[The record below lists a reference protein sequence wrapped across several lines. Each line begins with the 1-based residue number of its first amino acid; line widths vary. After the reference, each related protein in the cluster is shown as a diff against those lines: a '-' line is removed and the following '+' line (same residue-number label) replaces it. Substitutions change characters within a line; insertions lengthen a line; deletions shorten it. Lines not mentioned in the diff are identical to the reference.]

1 MQISF
6 SPVNLPKTGV
16 IVLLARHSAI
26 LGQTGE
32 AADEAL
38 DGALSRLIKIGRF
51 RGEKGQFTELAAPN
65 LGRATRIVVAGIG
78 KPADLS
84 LHALEQLGGR
94 IVARLLSSGEKSIS
108 VVVDEFDDC
117 PLKPADMA
125 AHIAIGAQ
133 LRTYRF
139 DKYRTT
145 LKDDAKTSLERLTVL
160 SRSSGR
166 AETLYRSHSDV
177 IEGVFFTRDLIS
189 EPANILTPAEFA
201 DRLVTFKEHAID
213 VTVLSPEQMLAMG
226 MGSLMGVAQGSDN
239 PPRLVAMEYRGPGT
253 GKNSKPICFVGKG
266 VTFDTGGISLKP
278 PGGMEDMKWDMGGAG
293 IVSGTMLGLA
303 KRKANA
309 HVVGIVGLVE
319 NMPSGNAQ
327 RPGDVVTT
335 MSGQTVEVINTDA
348 EGRLVLAD
356 AMHYAQETFNP
367 KCIVDLATLTGAII
381 VALGHE
387 HGGLFSNDDAL
398 AGALLE
404 AGTSTGDALWRMPL
418 GAAYDAQ
425 IASQIADMKNVGG
438 RDAGSI
444 TAAQFLQRF
453 IKKGLPWAH
462 LDVAG
467 MCWSKKDSPLFAK
480 GATGYG
486 VRLLDQLV
494 RDMAEK

>member
-6 SPVNLPKTGV
+6 SPINLPKTGV
-16 IVLLARHSAI
+16 IVLFARQSAT
-26 LGQTGE
+26 LGETGQE
-32 AADEAL
+32 ADKAL
-38 DGALSRLIKIGRF
+38 DGALSRLFKIGRF
-51 RGEKGQFTELAAPN
+51 RGEKGQMTELAAPN
-65 LGRATRIVVAGIG
+65 LGRATRIIIAGVG
-78 KPADLS
+78 KPGEMGFADME
-84 LHALEQLGGR
+84 HLGGR
-94 IVARLLSSGEKSIS
+94 IVAQLLSSGEKSIS
-108 VVVDEFDDC
+108 IVVDEFEDC
-117 PLKPADMA
+117 ALKPYDMA
-125 AHIAIGAQ
+125 AHIAIGAS

-145 LKDDAKTSLERLTVL
+145 EKDDAKPSLERLTVL

-166 AETLYRSHSDV
+166 AETLYRSHADV
-177 IEGVFFTRDLIS
+177 IDGVFFTRDLVS
-189 EPANILTPAEFA
+189 EPANILTPAAFA
-201 DRLVTFKEHAID
+201 DRLSRLSDYGLTVTTFGPED
-213 VTVLSPEQMLAMG
+213 MLSMG

-239 PPRLVAMEYRGPGT
+239 PPRLVVMEYRGPGT
-253 GKNSKPICFVGKG
+253 SKKSKPVCFVGKG

-319 NMPSGNAQ
+319 NMPSSKAQ
-327 RPGDVVTT
+327 RPGDVVTS
-335 MSGQTVEVINTDA
+335 MDGQTIEVINTDA

-356 AMHYAQETFNP
+356 AMHYAQVTYKP
-367 KCIVDLATLTGAII
+367 KLIVDLATLTGAII

-387 HGGLFSNDDAL
+387 HGGLFSNNDAL
-398 AGALLE
+398 ADALLD
-404 AGTSTGDALWRMPL
+404 AGKTTGDKLWRMPI
-418 GAAYDAQ
+418 GPAYDAQ
-425 IASQIADMKNVGG
+425 INSQIADMKNVGG

-453 IKKGLPWAH
+453 IKDGLPWAH

-467 MCWSKKDSPLFAK
+467 MVWSKADSPLFAK

-486 VRLLDQLV
+486 VRLLDQFV
-494 RDMAEK
+494 RDTAEK

>member
-6 SPVNLPKTGV
+6 SPINLPKTGV
-16 IVLLARHSAI
+16 IVLLARQSAM
-26 LGQTGE
+26 LGETGQE
-32 AADEAL
+32 ADNAL

-51 RGEKGQFTELAAPN
+51 RGEKGQIAELAAPN
-65 LGRATRIVVAGIG
+65 LGRATRILIAGVG
-78 KPADLS
+78 KPGDLS
-84 LHALEQLGGR
+84 LADMEALGGNV
-94 IVARLLSSGEKSIS
+94 VARLLSSGEKSIS
-108 VVVDEFDDC
+108 IVVDEFEDC
-117 PLKPADMA
+117 ALKISDMA
-125 AHIAIGAQ
+125 AHAAMGAQ

-145 LKDDAKTSLERLTVL
+145 LKDDAQTSLERLTVL

-166 AETLYRSHSDV
+166 AESLYRAHADV
-177 IEGVFFTRDLIS
+177 LDGVFFTRDLVS
-189 EPANILTPAEFA
+189 EPANILTPIEFA
-201 DRLVTFKEHAID
+201 NRLEPLSD
-213 VTVLSPEQMLAMG
+213 LGVTVTILGPEQMLDMG

-253 GKNSKPICFVGKG
+253 GKNSKPVCFVGKG

-293 IVSGTMLGLA
+293 IVSGAMMALA

-319 NMPSGNAQ
+319 NMPSAKAQ

-367 KCIVDLATLTGAII
+367 RCIIDLATLTGAII
-381 VALGHE
+381 VSLGHE

-398 AGALLE
+398 SEALLA
-404 AGTSTGDALWRMPL
+404 AGKTTGDALWRLPL

-425 IASQIADMKNVGG
+425 INSPIADMKNVGG

-453 IKKGLPWAH
+453 VKNGLPWAH

-467 MCWSKKDSPLFAK
+467 MCWTKKDSPLYPK

-494 RDMAEK
+494 RDIAEK

>member
-6 SPVNLPKTGV
+6 SPINLPKTGV
-16 IVLLARHSAI
+16 IVLLARQSAV
-26 LGQTGE
+26 LGETGQ
-32 AADEAL
+32 AADKAL
-38 DGALSRLIKIGRF
+38 DGALSRLFKIGRF
-51 RGEKGQFTELAAPN
+51 RGEKGQFTELAAPG
-65 LGRATRIVVAGIG
+65 LGRATRVLVAGVG
-78 KPADLS
+78 KPAEMTLS
-84 LHALEQLGGR
+84 SLEALGGR
-94 IVARLLSSGEKSIS
+94 VIARLLASGEKSIS
-108 VVVDEFDDC
+108 IVVDEFEDC
-117 PLKPADMA
+117 PLKAADMA
-125 AHIAIGAQ
+125 AHLAIGAQ

-145 LKDDAKTSLERLTVL
+145 LKDDAKPSLERLTVL

-166 AETLYRSHSDV
+166 AETLHRSHSDV
-177 IEGVFFTRDLIS
+177 IDGVFFTRDLIS
-189 EPANILTPAEFA
+189 EPANVLTPAEFA
-201 DRLVTFKEHAID
+201 DRLSEFSDFGIN
-213 VTVLSPEQMLAMG
+213 VTVLSPEQMLEMG

-239 PPRLVAMEYRGPGT
+239 PPRMVAMEYRGPGT
-253 GKNSKPICFVGKG
+253 GKNSKPVCFVGKG

-293 IVSGTMLGLA
+293 IVSGTMLALA
-303 KRKANA
+303 KRKASA

-319 NMPSGNAQ
+319 NMPSAKAQ

-335 MSGQTVEVINTDA
+335 MSGKTVEVINTDA

-356 AMHYAQETFNP
+356 ALHWAQEEFKP
-367 KCIVDLATLTGAII
+367 RCIVDLATLTGAII

-387 HGGLFSNDDAL
+387 HGGMFSNDDDLADAL
-398 AGALLE
+398 LSAGAQ
-404 AGTSTGDALWRMPL
+404 TGDKLWRMPL
-418 GAAYDAQ
+418 GSAYDAQ
-425 IASQIADMKNVGG
+425 LASQIADMKNVGG

-453 IKKGLPWAH
+453 IQKGLPWAH